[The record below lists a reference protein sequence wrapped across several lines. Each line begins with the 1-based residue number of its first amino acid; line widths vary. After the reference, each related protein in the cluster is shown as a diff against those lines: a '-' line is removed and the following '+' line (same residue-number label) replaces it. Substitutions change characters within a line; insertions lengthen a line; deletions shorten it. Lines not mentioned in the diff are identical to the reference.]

1 MTSGFWYLSK
11 CVGIKQIFPHTLLI
25 TGHLWL
31 QDFLELRKMSLHLA
45 LYIAFNQFLSYMVF
59 LLLSKPKAL
68 DVALQWAVVDA
79 GAQL

>member
-1 MTSGFWYLSK
+1 
-11 CVGIKQIFPHTLLI
+11 
-25 TGHLWL
+25 
-31 QDFLELRKMSLHLA
+31 MSLHLA